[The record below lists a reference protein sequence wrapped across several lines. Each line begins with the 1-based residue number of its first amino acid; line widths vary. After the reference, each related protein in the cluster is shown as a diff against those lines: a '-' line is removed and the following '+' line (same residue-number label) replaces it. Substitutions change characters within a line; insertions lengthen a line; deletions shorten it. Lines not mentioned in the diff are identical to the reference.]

1 MLRLQQRAETEL
13 QQSGIPLSETI
24 ETTSPAPLQQTL
36 YDLRVHQIEL
46 KMQNEELRR
55 QQDELDTS
63 QARYFDFY
71 DMAPVGYFSV
81 DESGLIEQAN
91 LTTAALLGISRIV
104 LVRQQIT
111 HFILPEDQD
120 IFYLMRQKIINTR
133 EPQFCELRFVKQD
146 GTKFWAHLDALA
158 VPDQGGALTMRIVM
172 TDITEPKRTEE
183 ALRDSA
189 RRWQTTFDAAQDAIC
204 LLGNDQRILQANA
217 AMAELTR
224 ISVEDMIGRHCWEVV
239 HATTGPIPEC
249 PLRRSRTSLRREQMD
264 LQIGER
270 WLHITVDP
278 VLGPSLAFQGAV
290 HIMRDIS
297 ERKQLEEQV
306 RQMALHDGLTGLPNR
321 RLLIDRL
328 TQAVNFSKRT
338 ERHGAL
344 IFLDLDNFK
353 TLNDNYGHEAG
364 DLLLM
369 EVGRRLRS
377 CVREIDTV
385 ARFGG
390 DEYAVLLGDLMA
402 DKVESTKQARII
414 AEKVRARFA
423 EPYFLTIRSKGDVAM
438 TIEHLCTASI
448 GVAVFGNDQRSEDDI
463 VRHADTAMYKAKQE
477 GRSLVRFSEEAG
489 QL

>member
-1 MLRLQQRAETEL
+1 
-13 QQSGIPLSETI
+13 
-24 ETTSPAPLQQTL
+24 
-36 YDLRVHQIEL
+36 
-46 KMQNEELRR
+46 
-55 QQDELDTS
+55 
-63 QARYFDFY
+63 
-71 DMAPVGYFSV
+71 
-81 DESGLIEQAN
+81 
-91 LTTAALLGISRIV
+91 
-104 LVRQQIT
+104 
-111 HFILPEDQD
+111 
-120 IFYLMRQKIINTR
+120 
-133 EPQFCELRFVKQD
+133 
-146 GTKFWAHLDALA
+146 
-158 VPDQGGALTMRIVM
+158 
-172 TDITEPKRTEE
+172 
-183 ALRDSA
+183 
-189 RRWQTTFDAAQDAIC
+189 
-204 LLGNDQRILQANA
+204 
-217 AMAELTR
+217 
-224 ISVEDMIGRHCWEVV
+224 
-239 HATTGPIPEC
+239 
-249 PLRRSRTSLRREQMD
+249 
-264 LQIGER
+264 
-270 WLHITVDP
+270 
-278 VLGPSLAFQGAV
+278 
-290 HIMRDIS
+290 MRDIS

-338 ERHGAL
+338 DRHGAL

-414 AEKVRARFA
+414 AEKVCARFA
-423 EPYFLTIRSKGDVAM
+423 EPYLLTIRSKGDVAM

-448 GVAVFGNDQRSEDDI
+448 GVAVFCSDQSSEDDI

-477 GRSLVRFSEEAG
+477 GRNLVRFYEEAG